1 MVFESNEEVG
11 CAVIWGKNI
20 PDRGSEAGVCL
31 CCSVGFEVLRG
42 MGGVFV
48 FLEIS
53 EKINVTGADFEGRE
67 I

>member
-31 CCSVGFEVLRG
+31 CCSVGFEGFFL
-42 MGGVFV
+42 GGGLLV

-53 EKINVTGADFEGRE
+53 EKINVTGVDFEGRE